1 MRNHGHGIKAK
12 HSANLALYHPEA
24 TPMLLLLQWIL
35 SALSFMVVSH
45 LLPGFHVRD
54 FGSALV
60 VAAVYGVL
68 HVLLFRVLLFL
79 AFIPVILTFGLFI
92 FVINALLLFLTAALL
107 KQFQIDGFFTAILGA
122 VLLTILNGIW
132 RWLLF

>member
-1 MRNHGHGIKAK
+1 MR
-12 HSANLALYHPEA
+12 
-24 TPMLLLLQWIL
+24 LLLQWL
-35 SALSFMVVSH
+35 LYALSFMIVSK

-68 HVLLFRVLLFL
+68 HVLLFRVLVFL
-79 AFIPVILTFGLFI
+79 AFIPVFLTFGLFI
-92 FVINALLLFLTAALL
+92 FVINAFLLFLTDALL
-107 KQFQIDGFFTAILGA
+107 EQFEIDGFLTALGGA

>member
-1 MRNHGHGIKAK
+1 MMR
-12 HSANLALYHPEA
+12 
-24 TPMLLLLQWIL
+24 LLLQWVL
-35 SALSFMVVSH
+35 SALSLMAVAK
-45 LLPGFHVRD
+45 LLPGFRVQD

-68 HVLLFRVLLFL
+68 HVLLYRVLVFL

-92 FVINALLLFLTAALL
+92 FVINAFLLFLTSAVLDNFKIDNIPTAL
-107 KQFQIDGFFTAILGA
+107 IGA
-122 VLLTILNGIW
+122 VMLTILNGLW

>member
-1 MRNHGHGIKAK
+1 MR
-12 HSANLALYHPEA
+12 
-24 TPMLLLLQWIL
+24 LLLQWIL
-35 SALSFMVVSH
+35 SALSFMVVSY
-45 LLPGFHVRD
+45 LLPGFYVRD

-68 HVLLFRVLLFL
+68 HVLLFRVLVFL

-107 KQFQIDGFFTAILGA
+107 EQFKIDGILTALVGA

-132 RWLLF
+132 RWLLL

>member
-1 MRNHGHGIKAK
+1 MR
-12 HSANLALYHPEA
+12 
-24 TPMLLLLQWIL
+24 LLLQWL
-35 SALSFMVVSH
+35 LYALSFMIVSK
-45 LLPGFHVRD
+45 LLPGFHVRG

-68 HVLLFRVLLFL
+68 HVLLFRVLVFL
-79 AFIPVILTFGLFI
+79 AFIPVFLTFGLFI
-92 FVINALLLFLTAALL
+92 FVINAFLLFLTDALL
-107 KQFQIDGFFTAILGA
+107 EQFEIDGFLTALGGA

>member
-1 MRNHGHGIKAK
+1 MR
-12 HSANLALYHPEA
+12 
-24 TPMLLLLQWIL
+24 LLLQWIL
-35 SALSFMVVSH
+35 SALSFMVVSK
-45 LLPGFHVRD
+45 LLPGFHVSH

-68 HVLLFRVLLFL
+68 HVLLFRVLMLL
-79 AFIPVILTFGLFI
+79 AFIPVFLTFGLFI
-92 FVINALLLFLTAALL
+92 FVINAFLLFLTDAFLEQFKMDGIPTAL
-107 KQFQIDGFFTAILGA
+107 IGA

>member
-1 MRNHGHGIKAK
+1 MI
-12 HSANLALYHPEA
+12 
-24 TPMLLLLQWIL
+24 
-35 SALSFMVVSH
+35 VSK
-45 LLPGFHVRD
+45 LLPGFHVRG

-68 HVLLFRVLLFL
+68 HVLLFRVLVFL
-79 AFIPVILTFGLFI
+79 AFIPVFLTFGLFI
-92 FVINALLLFLTAALL
+92 FVINAFLLFLTDALL
-107 KQFQIDGFFTAILGA
+107 EQFEIDGFLTALGGA